1 MSKFAFFSYLMQ
13 ANWFET
19 LLKGNPLS
27 VQTLELKATHS
38 LVITDVSTDTVL
50 KQGCMEDELCKGHS
64 AMCSEESGF
73 ECDVK
78 CCSGDFCNGEG
89 DGEGKLI

>member
-1 MSKFAFFSYLMQ
+1 
-13 ANWFET
+13 
-19 LLKGNPLS
+19 
-27 VQTLELKATHS
+27 
-38 LVITDVSTDTVL
+38 
-50 KQGCMEDELCKGHS
+50 MEDELCKGHS

-89 DGEGKLI
+89 DDEGKLN

>member
-1 MSKFAFFSYLMQ
+1 
-13 ANWFET
+13 
-19 LLKGNPLS
+19 
-27 VQTLELKATHS
+27 
-38 LVITDVSTDTVL
+38 
-50 KQGCMEDELCKGHS
+50 MEDELCKGHS

-89 DGEGKLI
+89 DGEGKLN